1 MGTQNLSSDELR
13 EIINNQHLIIDDK
26 TEAFLAYEQTWQ
38 HIDLVMRLLASAQIE
53 LMKRAV
59 THDRTK
65 LITPEREMFAEMTN
79 KLRELTYGSPEYKD
93 GLEQMK
99 RQALGHHYEHN
110 RHHPEFFEPRKKSN
124 ELERHIAIA
133 VHTTNH
139 INPNIVELDDIYG
152 YEDLVRYLQSKQLE
166 HVSSVNNMNL
176 FDLIEMFID
185 WNAAC
190 QRHADGDIDKSIKIN
205 TARFALS
212 PQLVEIFKNT
222 IPWVQDAFAGL
233 NTQQDIQP
241 PK

>member
-1 MGTQNLSSDELR
+1 MGTQNLSPDELR

-65 LITPEREMFAEMTN
+65 LTTPEREMFAEIRTN
-79 KLRELTYGSPEYKD
+79 LKEITYGSPEYRNNLKEML
-93 GLEQMK
+93 GKALE
-99 RQALGHHYEHN
+99 HHYEHN
-110 RHHPEFFEPRKKSN
+110 RHHPEFFEPQEENSDIHEYKKFVNWIVGKDVGSDDVLGQ
-124 ELERHIAIA
+124 EQ
-133 VHTTNH
+133 TSS
-139 INPNIVELDDIYG
+139 IN
-152 YEDLVRYLQSKQLE
+152 R
-166 HVSSVNNMNL
+166 MNL
-176 FDLIEMFID
+176 FDLLEMFID
-185 WNAAC
+185 WTAAS
-190 QRHADGDIDKSIKIN
+190 QRHADGDINKSIEIN

-212 PQLVEIFKNT
+212 PQLVEILKNT

-241 PK
+241 PE

>member
-1 MGTQNLSSDELR
+1 MGTQNLSPDELR

-65 LITPEREMFAEMTN
+65 LTTPEREMFAEMRTN
-79 KLRELTYGSPEYKD
+79 LREITYGSPEYKKNLKEML
-93 GLEQMK
+93 GKALE
-99 RQALGHHYEHN
+99 HHYEHN
-110 RHHPEFFEPRKKSN
+110 RHHPEFFEPQEENSDIHEYKKFVN
-124 ELERHIAIA
+124 W
-133 VHTTNH
+133 
-139 INPNIVELDDIYG
+139 IVGKDVDNDDI
-152 YEDLVRYLQSKQLE
+152 LE
-166 HVSSVNNMNL
+166 QAEQTSSINKMNL
-176 FDLIEMFID
+176 FDLLEMFID
-185 WNAAC
+185 WTAAS
-190 QRHADGDIDKSIKIN
+190 QRHADGDINKSIEIN

-241 PK
+241 PKS